1 MDSAPPYIRTR
12 LSVMMFLEF
21 FLWGAWYVPV
31 GGYMNSRLNFSGP
44 QMGAVYATIAVAAMI
59 SPLFVGYFA
68 DRLFSTERILAVLHM
83 VGGACLIVAAGLVTF
98 LPLGIVL
105 LLHALCFMPT
115 LALANSLSFRNID
128 DPDKF
133 SRIAV
138 FGTIGWICS
147 GLIVG
152 FVLGGTEKWFFYLA
166 GGAEIVLAAYC
177 LSLPHTPPKGAEA
190 GGDVLGLGALKLLK
204 RPSFLVFTLCAF
216 LISIPLT
223 YYFQWTNAFLAE
235 TNRPNPTALMTL
247 SQFSEIFV
255 MLVMPLFIARIGL
268 KWVLVVGMFAWSLR
282 FVLFA
287 TLNTPLIILGLLVH
301 GFCYCFVFVAGF
313 IYVEKE
319 VPPDLSAR
327 AQSFVAFLMWGVGMF
342 VGTQLAGVVGEM
354 YVDTATKLHNWPP
367 IWYWPAALAAV
378 VTAIFF
384 VAGRDPSGGNGVT
397 EADVA
402 EATLESS
409 STGPDA

>member
-1 MDSAPPYIRTR
+1 
-12 LSVMMFLEF
+12 
-21 FLWGAWYVPV
+21 
-31 GGYMNSRLNFSGP
+31 
-44 QMGAVYATIAVAAMI
+44 MI
-59 SPLFVGYFA
+59 
-68 DRLFSTERILAVLHM
+68 
-83 VGGACLIVAAGLVTF
+83 
-98 LPLGIVL
+98 
-105 LLHALCFMPT
+105 HALSFMPT
-115 LALANSLSFRNID
+115 LALANSISFRNID

-152 FVLGGTEKWFFYLA
+152 FILGGTEKWFFYLA
-166 GGAEIVLAAYC
+166 GGAEIVLAVYC

-190 GGDVLGLGALKLLK
+190 GGDVLGLGALTLLK
-204 RPSFLVFTLCAF
+204 QPSFLVFALCAF

-223 YYFQWTNAFLAE
+223 FYFQWANAFLVE
-235 TNRPNPTALMTL
+235 TERPRPTALMTL

-255 MLVMPLFIARIGL
+255 MLIMPLFIARIGL
-268 KWVLVVGMFAWSLR
+268 KWVLVVGMAAWAIR
-282 FVLFA
+282 YVLFA
-287 TLNTPLIILGLLVH
+287 TLSLPLIILGLLVH

-319 VPPDLSAR
+319 APPGLSAS
-327 AQSFVAFLMWGVGMF
+327 AQSFLAFIMWGVGMF
-342 VGTQLAGVVGEM
+342 VGTQLAGMAG
-354 YVDTATKLHNWPP
+354 DTYTIAETGLHNWPP
-367 IWYWPAALAAV
+367 IWYWPAGLAAV
-378 VTAIFF
+378 VTVMF
-384 VAGRDPSGGNGVT
+384 VFGGKEPKGGQAAT